1 MFPTSFYFMDAKIG
15 TLDRGE
21 ISEQSQWDLSGLYS
35 SNEEWNKDLEALEG
49 DVPKYDNFRGTL
61 SQSFIKLKEC
71 LEFDMNFSRRLEKL
85 HTFAHL
91 KNDEDKTNSFY
102 QGNYEKSMRLL
113 NEVARAS
120 SFIRPEIMAI
130 PEEQID
136 QFLEEKEIEFYR
148 FYLEQILRYRDHTL
162 TDKEE
167 QLLAASGEIS
177 RAARDAFDML
187 DNADLQLG
195 EIDDEN
201 GEPLPLTHGNFQ
213 SLMQNYDRRI
223 RKDAF
228 HNYYNAYESHR
239 FTYSTLLSSSV
250 KKDLFYSRSRNY
262 SGYRAKAMFSENIA
276 EGVYDNLIESV
287 HQNLKPLYKY
297 FELRKRLLGLDDLH
311 VYDCS
316 VPLVKNIKWH
326 MPYEDAVEKI
336 KIALQPLGP
345 EYVELMG
352 KGLLQDRWTD
362 RYENKGKRSGA
373 YSSGCYDSNPFILMN
388 FTEDNIN
395 SVYTLAHEAGH
406 SMHSFYSRRNQPYL
420 YSDYTIFVAEV
431 ASTFNESLLTKFFLS
446 QDIEQDMRI
455 YLLCREIDNFR
466 GTLYRQ
472 TMFAE
477 FEHRVYEVAENNQPL
492 TIETFQEIYKGLLE
506 LYFGSGLV
514 LDDCL
519 SLECF
524 RIPHFYFSFYVYKY
538 ATGISAAYAL
548 ADRVLSGG
556 EQELGDYLNF
566 LKSGGSKYPID
577 LLKDAGVDMSSPEP
591 INTALLKFSVLVD
604 ELENLTLKN

>member
-1 MFPTSFYFMDAKIG
+1 MDAKAG
-15 TLDRGE
+15 TLTRDE
-21 ISEQSQWDLSGLYS
+21 VPEQSQWDLSGLYS
-35 SNEEWNKDLEALEG
+35 SSEEWDKDLKALEA
-49 DVPKYDNFRGTL
+49 DLPRYASFQGTL
-61 SQSFIKLKEC
+61 AQSFSKLKAC
-71 LEFDMNFSRRLEKL
+71 IEFDMNFSRRLEKL
-85 HTFAHL
+85 YTFAHL
-91 KNDEDKTNSFY
+91 KNDEDKTNNIH
-102 QGNYEKSMRLL
+102 QGNFEKAMRLL
-113 NEVARAS
+113 NEAGSAS
-120 SFIRPEIMAI
+120 SFMRPEIMGI
-130 PEEQID
+130 PQEKISG
-136 QFLEEKEIEFYR
+136 FLEEKEMEFYR
-148 FYLEQILRYRDHTL
+148 FHLEQILRYREHTL

-167 QLLAASGEIS
+167 KLLAASGEMG

-195 EIDDEN
+195 EIEDEN
-201 GEPLPLTHGNFQ
+201 GEPLTLTHGNFQ
-213 SLMQNYDRRI
+213 SLMQSYDRRL

-228 HNYYNAYESHR
+228 QTYYKAYESHR
-239 FTYSTLLSSSV
+239 FTYSALLSSSV

-262 SGYRAKAMFSENIA
+262 SGYRAKALFSENIN
-276 EGVYDNLIESV
+276 EEVYDNLIESV
-287 HQNLKPLYKY
+287 HQNLQPLYKY
-297 FELRKRLLGLDDLH
+297 FDIRKRLLGLDDLH
-311 VYDCS
+311 IYDCA

-326 MPYEDAVEKI
+326 MPYEEAVEKI
-336 KIALQPLGP
+336 KIALQPLGS
-345 EYVELMG
+345 EYIDLVN

-388 FTEDNIN
+388 YTEDNIN

-406 SMHSFYSRRNQPYL
+406 SMHSLYSRKNQPYL

-446 QDIEQDMRI
+446 QDIDKDMRV

-477 FEHRVYEVAENNQPL
+477 FEHRVYQAAENNQPL
-492 TIETFQEIYKGLLE
+492 TIETFQEIYKSLLE
-506 LYFGSGLV
+506 LYFGPGLV

-524 RIPHFYFSFYVYKY
+524 RSPHFYFSFYVYKY

-556 EQELGDYLNF
+556 EQELDDYLNF

-577 LLKDAGVDMSSPEP
+577 LLKGAGVDMTSPEP
-591 INTALLKFSVLVD
+591 VRTALSKFSALVD
-604 ELENLTLKN
+604 ELESLTI

>member
-1 MFPTSFYFMDAKIG
+1 MDAKAG
-15 TLDRGE
+15 TLTRDE
-21 ISEQSQWDLSGLYS
+21 VSELSQWDLSGLYS
-35 SNEEWNKDLEALEG
+35 SSEGWNKDLKELEG
-49 DVPKYDNFRGTL
+49 DLPKYASFQGTL
-61 SQSFIKLKEC
+61 AQSFEKLKEC
-71 LEFDMNFSRRLEKL
+71 LEFDMNFSRKLEKL
-85 HTFAHL
+85 YTFAHL
-91 KNDEDKTNSFY
+91 KNDEDKTNSFH
-102 QGNYEKSMRLL
+102 QGNFEKAMRLL
-113 NEVARAS
+113 NEAGSAS

-130 PEEQID
+130 PQDQMD
-136 QFLEEKEIEFYR
+136 QFLVEKEMAFYK
-148 FYLEQILRYRDHTL
+148 FHLEQILRYRDHTL
-162 TDKEE
+162 TGKEE
-167 QLLAASGEIS
+167 KLLAASGEMS

-195 EIDDEN
+195 EIEDEN
-201 GEPLPLTHGNFQ
+201 GDPLPLTHGNFQ

-228 HNYYNAYESHR
+228 HTYYKAYESHR

-250 KKDLFYSRSRNY
+250 KKDMFYSRARNY
-262 SGYRAKAMFSENIA
+262 SGYRAMALFSENID
-276 EGVYDNLIESV
+276 EGVYDNLIDSV
-287 HQNLKPLYKY
+287 HKNLKPLYKY

-326 MPYEDAVEKI
+326 MPYDEAVEKI
-336 KIALQPLGP
+336 KIALQPLGS
-345 EYVELMG
+345 EYIELVG
-352 KGLLQDRWTD
+352 NGLLQDRWTD

-388 FTEDNIN
+388 YTEDNIN

-406 SMHSFYSRRNQPYL
+406 SMHSLFSRKNQPYL

-431 ASTFNESLLTKFFLS
+431 ASTFNESLLTKYFLS
-446 QDIEQDMRI
+446 QDIERDMRV

-477 FEHRVYEVAENNQPL
+477 FEHRVYEAAENNQPL
-492 TIETFQEIYKGLLE
+492 TIEVFQEIYEDLLK
-506 LYFGSGLV
+506 LYFGPGLV

-556 EQELGDYLNF
+556 EQELDDYLNF
-566 LKSGGSKYPID
+566 LKSGGSKYPMD
-577 LLKDAGVDMSSPEP
+577 LLKGAGVDMNSPEP
-591 INTALLKFSVLVD
+591 VNTALSKFTALVD
-604 ELENLTLKN
+604 ELESLTLEN

>member
-1 MFPTSFYFMDAKIG
+1 M
-15 TLDRGE
+15 
-21 ISEQSQWDLSGLYS
+21 
-35 SNEEWNKDLEALEG
+35 
-49 DVPKYDNFRGTL
+49 
-61 SQSFIKLKEC
+61 
-71 LEFDMNFSRRLEKL
+71 
-85 HTFAHL
+85 
-91 KNDEDKTNSFY
+91 
-102 QGNYEKSMRLL
+102 
-113 NEVARAS
+113 
-120 SFIRPEIMAI
+120 
-130 PEEQID
+130 
-136 QFLEEKEIEFYR
+136 
-148 FYLEQILRYRDHTL
+148 
-162 TDKEE
+162 
-167 QLLAASGEIS
+167 
-177 RAARDAFDML
+177 
-187 DNADLQLG
+187 
-195 EIDDEN
+195 
-201 GEPLPLTHGNFQ
+201 
-213 SLMQNYDRRI
+213 
-223 RKDAF
+223 
-228 HNYYNAYESHR
+228 
-239 FTYSTLLSSSV
+239 
-250 KKDLFYSRSRNY
+250 
-262 SGYRAKAMFSENIA
+262 
-276 EGVYDNLIESV
+276 
-287 HQNLKPLYKY
+287 
-297 FELRKRLLGLDDLH
+297 
-311 VYDCS
+311 
-316 VPLVKNIKWH
+316 
-326 MPYEDAVEKI
+326 
-336 KIALQPLGP
+336 
-345 EYVELMG
+345 
-352 KGLLQDRWTD
+352 
-362 RYENKGKRSGA
+362 
-373 YSSGCYDSNPFILMN
+373 
-388 FTEDNIN
+388 
-395 SVYTLAHEAGH
+395 
-406 SMHSFYSRRNQPYL
+406 

-591 INTALLKFSVLVD
+591 INTALLKFSVLLD

>member
-1 MFPTSFYFMDAKIG
+1 MDAKTG
-15 TLDRGE
+15 PLKRDE
-21 ISEQSQWDLSGLYS
+21 IPEQAQWDLSGLYS
-35 SNEEWNKDLEALEG
+35 SSEDWENDFKLLEADLPQYG
-49 DVPKYDNFRGTL
+49 SFQGTL
-61 SQSFIKLKEC
+61 SQSFLKLKEC
-71 LEFDMNFSRRLEKL
+71 IEFDMVFSRRIEKL
-85 HTFAHL
+85 YTFAHL

-102 QGNYEKSMRLL
+102 QKNFEKVMRLL
-113 NEVARAS
+113 SEAGSAS
-120 SFIRPEIMAI
+120 SFMRPEIMGI
-130 PEEQID
+130 PQEKMSG
-136 QFLEEKEIEFYR
+136 FLQEKEMAFYK
-148 FYLEQILRYRDHTL
+148 FHLEQILRYREHTL

-167 QLLAASGEIS
+167 KLLAASGEMG

-195 EIDDEN
+195 EIEGEN
-201 GEPLPLTHGNFQ
+201 GELLTLTHGNFQ
-213 SLMQNYDRRI
+213 SLMQSYNRKL
-223 RKDAF
+223 RKDVF
-228 HNYYNAYESHR
+228 HAYYKGYESHR
-239 FTYSTLLSSSV
+239 FTYSSLLSSSV

-262 SGYRAKAMFSENIA
+262 AGYRAKALFSENIN
-276 EGVYDNLIESV
+276 EEVYDNLIESV
-287 HQNLKPLYKY
+287 HQNLKPLYRY
-297 FELRKRLLGLDDLH
+297 FDLRKRLLDLDDLH
-311 VYDCS
+311 IYDCS

-336 KIALQPLGP
+336 KTALQPLGA
-345 EYVELMG
+345 EYVDLMSQ
-352 KGLLQDRWTD
+352 GLLQDRWTD
-362 RYENKGKRSGA
+362 RYENRGKRSGA

-388 FTEDNIN
+388 YKEDNIN

-406 SMHSFYSRRNQPYL
+406 SMHSLYSRKNQPYL

-446 QDIEQDMRI
+446 QDIDKDMRI
-455 YLLCREIDNFR
+455 YLLSREIDNFR
-466 GTLYRQ
+466 GTLFRQ

-477 FEHRVYEVAENNQPL
+477 FEHRVYQAAENNQPL
-492 TIETFQEIYKGLLE
+492 TIETFQEIYKSLLE
-506 LYFGSGLV
+506 LYFGPGII

-556 EQELGDYLNF
+556 EQELNNYLNF

-591 INTALLKFSVLVD
+591 ICIALSKFSALVD
-604 ELENLTLKN
+604 ELENLN

>member
-1 MFPTSFYFMDAKIG
+1 MDAKAG
-15 TLDRGE
+15 TLTRDE
-21 ISEQSQWDLSGLYS
+21 ISEQSRWDLSGLYS
-35 SNEEWNKDLEALEG
+35 SNDDWIKDFETLEEDLS
-49 DVPKYDNFRGTL
+49 KYASYQGTL
-61 SQSFIKLKEC
+61 GQSFSQLKEC
-71 LEFDMNFSRRLEKL
+71 LEFDMNFSRKLEKVY
-85 HTFAHL
+85 TFAHL
-91 KNDEDKTNSFY
+91 KNDEDKTNNYY
-102 QGNYEKSMRLL
+102 QGNFEKAMRLL
-113 NEVARAS
+113 SEAGSAS
-120 SFIRPEIMAI
+120 SFIRPEIMSV
-130 PEEQID
+130 PKEQMS
-136 QFLEEKEIEFYR
+136 QFLEEKEMEFYR
-148 FYLEQILRYRDHTL
+148 FHLEQILRYRDHTL
-162 TDKEE
+162 SDKEE
-167 QLLAASGEIS
+167 KLLAASGEMS
-177 RAARDAFDML
+177 RAARDSFDML

-195 EIDDEN
+195 EIEDEN
-201 GEPLPLTHGNFQ
+201 GDSLPLTHGNFQ
-213 SLMQNYDRRI
+213 SLMQNYNRRL

-228 HNYYNAYESHR
+228 HTYYKAYESHR
-239 FTYSTLLSSSV
+239 FTYSALLSSSV
-250 KKDLFYSRSRNY
+250 KKDLFYSRARNY
-262 SGYRAKAMFSENIA
+262 SGHRAKALFSENID
-276 EGVYDNLIESV
+276 EGVYDNLVESV

-297 FELRKRLLGLDDLH
+297 FDLRKRLLGLDNLH

-326 MPYEDAVEKI
+326 MPYEEAVEKI
-336 KIALQPLGP
+336 KIALKPLGE

-352 KGLLQDRWTD
+352 TGLLRDRWTD

-388 FTEDNIN
+388 YKEDNIN
-395 SVYTLAHEAGH
+395 SAYTLAHEAGH
-406 SMHSFYSRRNQPYL
+406 SMHSLFSRRNQPYL

-431 ASTFNESLLTKFFLS
+431 ASTFNESLLTKYFLAG
-446 QDIEQDMRI
+446 DIDREMRI

-477 FEHRVYEVAENNQPL
+477 FEHKVYNAAENNQPL
-492 TIETFQEIYKGLLE
+492 TLEAFQEIYKGLLE
-506 LYFGSGLV
+506 LYFGSGVV

-556 EQELGDYLNF
+556 NKELNDYLNF

-577 LLKDAGVDMSSPEP
+577 LLKGAGVDMNSPEP
-591 INTALLKFSVLVD
+591 VNTALSKFSALVD
-604 ELENLTLKN
+604 ELENLTLNN

>member
-1 MFPTSFYFMDAKIG
+1 MDAKAG
-15 TLDRGE
+15 TLTRDE
-21 ISEQSQWDLSGLYS
+21 IPENSQWDLSGLYS
-35 SNEEWNKDLEALEG
+35 SNEEWDKNFEALEG
-49 DVPKYDNFRGTL
+49 DLSRYASFQGTL
-61 SQSFIKLKEC
+61 GESCLKLKEC
-71 LEFDMNFSRRLEKL
+71 IEFDMNFSRKLEKL
-85 HTFAHL
+85 YTFAHL

-102 QGNYEKSMRLL
+102 QGNFEKAMRLL
-113 NEVARAS
+113 NEAGSAS

-130 PEEQID
+130 PQD
-136 QFLEEKEIEFYR
+136 QMARFLEEKEIEFYK
-148 FYLEQILRYRDHTL
+148 YHLEQILRYREHTL

-167 QLLAASGEIS
+167 KLLAASGEMS
-177 RAARDAFDML
+177 RAARDGFDML

-195 EIDDEN
+195 EIEDES
-201 GEPLPLTHGNFQ
+201 GEPLTLTHGNFQ
-213 SLMQNYDRRI
+213 SLMQNYDRRM

-228 HNYYNAYESHR
+228 HTYYKAYESHR

-262 SGYRAKAMFSENIA
+262 SGYRAKALFSENIS
-276 EGVYDNLIESV
+276 EEVYDNLIESV

-297 FELRKRLLGLDDLH
+297 FEIRKKLLGLDELH
-311 VYDCS
+311 AYDCS

-326 MPYEDAVEKI
+326 MPYEEAVEKI
-336 KIALQPLGP
+336 KIALQPLGA
-345 EYVELMG
+345 EYNELVG

-388 FTEDNIN
+388 YTEDNIN

-406 SMHSFYSRRNQPYL
+406 SMHSLYSRKNQPYL

-431 ASTFNESLLTKFFLS
+431 ASTFNESLLTKYFLS
-446 QDIEQDMRI
+446 QDIDREMRV

-477 FEHRVYEVAENNQPL
+477 FEHKVYEAAENNQPL
-492 TIETFQEIYKGLLE
+492 TIETFQEIYKGLLD
-506 LYFGSGLV
+506 LYFGPGLV

-556 EQELGDYLNF
+556 DKELDDYLNF

-577 LLKDAGVDMSSPEP
+577 LLKGAGVDMTSPEP
-591 INTALLKFSVLVD
+591 VRTALSKFSSLVD
-604 ELENLTLKN
+604 ELESLTLEN

>member
-1 MFPTSFYFMDAKIG
+1 MDAKVG
-15 TLDRGE
+15 TLKRDE
-21 ISEQSQWDLSGLYS
+21 VSEQSQWDLSGLYS
-35 SNEEWNKDLEALEG
+35 SDEEWNSELEALERELPG
-49 DVPKYDNFRGTL
+49 YASFQGTL
-61 SQSFIKLKEC
+61 AQSSATLKAC
-71 LEFDMNFSRRLEKL
+71 IEFDMNFSRKLEKL
-85 HTFAHL
+85 YTFAHL

-102 QGNYEKSMRLL
+102 QGNFEKAMRLL
-113 NEVARAS
+113 NEAGSAS

-130 PEEQID
+130 PQD
-136 QFLEEKEIEFYR
+136 QMAQFLEEKEIEFYK
-148 FYLEQILRYRDHTL
+148 YHLEQILRYREHTL

-167 QLLAASGEIS
+167 KLLAASGEMG

-187 DNADLQLG
+187 DNADLKLG
-195 EIDDEN
+195 EIE
-201 GEPLPLTHGNFQ
+201 GEDGEQLSLTHGNFQ
-213 SLMQNYDRRI
+213 SLMQSYDRRV

-228 HNYYNAYESHR
+228 HTYYNAYESHR
-239 FTYSTLLSSSV
+239 FTYTSLLSASV

-262 SGYRAKAMFSENIA
+262 SGYRAKALFSENIA
-276 EGVYDNLIESV
+276 EGVYDNLIDSV

-297 FELRKRLLGLDDLH
+297 FDLRKQLLGVDELH
-311 VYDCS
+311 AYDCG

-326 MPYEDAVEKI
+326 MPYEEAVEKI
-336 KIALQPLGP
+336 KISLQPLGA
-345 EYVELMG
+345 EYIKRVEQ
-352 KGLLQDRWTD
+352 GLLKDRWTD

-388 FTEDNIN
+388 YKDDNIN
-395 SVYTLAHEAGH
+395 SVYTLTHEAGH
-406 SMHSFYSRRNQPYL
+406 SMHSLFSRENQPYL
-420 YSDYTIFVAEV
+420 YADYTIFVAEV

-446 QDIEQDMRI
+446 QDINPEMRI

-477 FEHRVYEVAENNQPL
+477 FEHKVYEAAENNQPL
-492 TIETFQEIYKGLLE
+492 TIETFQEIYKALLE
-506 LYFGSGLV
+506 LYFGPGLV

-556 EQELGDYLNF
+556 DEELNDYLNF

-577 LLKDAGVDMSSPEP
+577 LLKGAGVDMNSPEP
-591 INTALLKFSVLVD
+591 VRTALSKFSALVD
-604 ELENLTLKN
+604 ELESLTIKN

>member
-1 MFPTSFYFMDAKIG
+1 MDAKIG
-15 TLDRGE
+15 TLDRSE

-35 SNEEWNKDLEALEG
+35 SNEEWNKDLETLEG

-61 SQSFIKLKEC
+61 SQSFVKLKEC
-71 LEFDMNFSRRLEKL
+71 LEFDINFSRRLEKL

-102 QGNYEKSMRLL
+102 QGNFEKSIRLL
-113 NEVARAS
+113 NEAGRAS

-345 EYVELMG
+345 EYVKLMG

-388 FTEDNIN
+388 FAEDNIN

-406 SMHSFYSRRNQPYL
+406 SMQSFYSRRNQPYL

-446 QDIEQDMRI
+446 QDIERDMHI

>member
-1 MFPTSFYFMDAKIG
+1 MDAKTG
-15 TLDRGE
+15 ALTRDE
-21 ISEQSQWDLSGLYS
+21 IPEQAQWDLSGLYS
-35 SNEEWNKDLEALEG
+35 TNEDWDNDFTLLEADL
-49 DVPKYDNFRGTL
+49 PRYASFQGTL
-61 SQSFIKLKEC
+61 SQSFLKLKEYI
-71 LEFDMNFSRRLEKL
+71 EFDMSFSRRIEKL
-85 HTFAHL
+85 YTFAHL
-91 KNDEDKTNSFY
+91 KNDEDKTNNFC
-102 QGNYEKSMRLL
+102 QKNFEKVMRLL
-113 NEVARAS
+113 NEAGSAS
-120 SFIRPEIMAI
+120 SFMRPEIMDI
-130 PEEQID
+130 PQEKMSG
-136 QFLEEKEIEFYR
+136 FLQEKEMAFYK
-148 FYLEQILRYRDHTL
+148 FHLEQILRYREHTL

-167 QLLAASGEIS
+167 KLLAASGEMG

-195 EIDDEN
+195 EIEGEN
-201 GEPLPLTHGNFQ
+201 GELITLTHGNFQ
-213 SLMQNYDRRI
+213 SLMQSYNRRL

-228 HNYYNAYESHR
+228 HTYYKGYESHR
-239 FTYSTLLSSSV
+239 FTYSSLLSSSV

-262 SGYRAKAMFSENIA
+262 ADYRAKALFSENINA
-276 EGVYDNLIESV
+276 EVYDNLIESV

-297 FELRKRLLGLDDLH
+297 LNLRKRLLNLDGLH

-336 KIALQPLGP
+336 KTALKPLGK
-345 EYVELMG
+345 EYIELMS

-388 FTEDNIN
+388 YKEDNIN

-406 SMHSFYSRRNQPYL
+406 SMHSLYSRKNQPYL

-446 QDIEQDMRI
+446 QDIDKDMRI
-455 YLLCREIDNFR
+455 YLLSREIDNFR

-477 FEHRVYEVAENNQPL
+477 FEHRVYQAAENNQPL
-492 TIETFQEIYKGLLE
+492 TIETFQEIYKSLLE
-506 LYFGSGLV
+506 LYFGPGLI

-548 ADRVLSGG
+548 ADRVVSGG
-556 EQELGDYLNF
+556 EQELNNYLNF

-577 LLKDAGVDMSSPEP
+577 LLKDAGVDMSSPKP
-591 INTALLKFSVLVD
+591 VSTALSKFSALVD
-604 ELENLTLKN
+604 ELESLN

>member
-1 MFPTSFYFMDAKIG
+1 MDAKAG
-15 TLDRGE
+15 TLTREE
-21 ISEQSQWDLSGLYS
+21 IPEQSQWDLSGLYS
-35 SNEEWNKDLEALEG
+35 SSEGWNKDLKALEG
-49 DVPKYDNFRGTL
+49 DLPKYASFQGTL
-61 SQSFIKLKEC
+61 AQSFEKLKEC
-71 LEFDMNFSRRLEKL
+71 LEFDMNFSRNMEKL
-85 HTFAHL
+85 YTFAHL
-91 KNDEDKTNSFY
+91 KNDEDKTNSFHH
-102 QGNYEKSMRLL
+102 GNFEKAMRLL
-113 NEVARAS
+113 NEAGSAS

-130 PEEQID
+130 PQDQMD
-136 QFLEEKEIEFYR
+136 QFLAEKEMEFYK
-148 FYLEQILRYRDHTL
+148 FHLEQILRYRDHTL

-167 QLLAASGEIS
+167 KLLAASGEMS

-195 EIDDEN
+195 EIEGEN
-201 GEPLPLTHGNFQ
+201 GEPLLLTHGNFQ

-228 HNYYNAYESHR
+228 HTYYKAYESHR

-250 KKDLFYSRSRNY
+250 KKDLFYSRARNY
-262 SGYRAKAMFSENIA
+262 SGYRAKALFSENID

-297 FELRKRLLGLDDLH
+297 FEIRKRLLDLDDLH

-326 MPYEDAVEKI
+326 MPYDEAVEKI

-345 EYVELMG
+345 EYIELVG
-352 KGLLQDRWTD
+352 NGLLKDRWTD

-388 FTEDNIN
+388 YTEDNIN

-406 SMHSFYSRRNQPYL
+406 SMHSLFSRKNQPYL

-446 QDIEQDMRI
+446 QDIEQDMRV

-477 FEHRVYEVAENNQPL
+477 FEHRVYAAAENNQPL
-492 TIETFQEIYKGLLE
+492 TIETFQEIYNDLLK
-506 LYFGSGLV
+506 LYFGPGLV

-577 LLKDAGVDMSSPEP
+577 LLKGAGVDMNSPEP
-591 INTALLKFSVLVD
+591 VNIALSKFSALVD
-604 ELENLTLKN
+604 ELERLTLKN

>member
-1 MFPTSFYFMDAKIG
+1 MDAKAG
-15 TLDRGE
+15 TLTRDE
-21 ISEQSQWDLSGLYS
+21 VPEQSQWDLSGLYS
-35 SNEEWNKDLEALEG
+35 SSEEWDKDLKALEA
-49 DVPKYDNFRGTL
+49 DLPRYASFQGTL
-61 SQSFIKLKEC
+61 AQSFSKLKAC
-71 LEFDMNFSRRLEKL
+71 IEFDMNFSRRLEKL
-85 HTFAHL
+85 YTFAHL
-91 KNDEDKTNSFY
+91 KNDEDKTNNIH
-102 QGNYEKSMRLL
+102 QGNFEKAMRLL
-113 NEVARAS
+113 NEAGSAS
-120 SFIRPEIMAI
+120 SFMRPEIMGI
-130 PEEQID
+130 PQEKISG
-136 QFLEEKEIEFYR
+136 FLEEKEMEFYR
-148 FYLEQILRYRDHTL
+148 FHLEQILRYREHTL

-167 QLLAASGEIS
+167 KLLAASGEMG

-195 EIDDEN
+195 EIEDEN
-201 GEPLPLTHGNFQ
+201 GEPLTLTHGNFQ
-213 SLMQNYDRRI
+213 SLMQSYDRRL

-228 HNYYNAYESHR
+228 QTYYKAYESHR
-239 FTYSTLLSSSV
+239 FTYSALLSSSV

-262 SGYRAKAMFSENIA
+262 SGYRAKALFSENIN
-276 EGVYDNLIESV
+276 EEVYDNLIESV
-287 HQNLKPLYKY
+287 HQNLQPLYKY
-297 FELRKRLLGLDDLH
+297 FDIRKRLLGLDDLH
-311 VYDCS
+311 IYDCA

-326 MPYEDAVEKI
+326 MPYEEAVEKI
-336 KIALQPLGP
+336 KIALQPLGS
-345 EYVELMG
+345 EYIDLVN

-388 FTEDNIN
+388 YTEDNIN

-406 SMHSFYSRRNQPYL
+406 SMHSLYSRKNQPYL

-446 QDIEQDMRI
+446 QDIDKDMRV

-477 FEHRVYEVAENNQPL
+477 FEHRVYQAAENNQPL
-492 TIETFQEIYKGLLE
+492 TIETFQEIYKSLLE
-506 LYFGSGLV
+506 LYFGLGLV

-556 EQELGDYLNF
+556 EQELDDYLNF

-577 LLKDAGVDMSSPEP
+577 LLKGAGVDMTSPEP
-591 INTALLKFSVLVD
+591 VRTALSKFSALVD
-604 ELENLTLKN
+604 ELESLTI

>member
-1 MFPTSFYFMDAKIG
+1 MDAKAG
-15 TLDRGE
+15 TLTRDE
-21 ISEQSQWDLSGLYS
+21 ISEQSRWDLSGLYS
-35 SNEEWNKDLEALEG
+35 SNDDWIKDFETLEEDLS
-49 DVPKYDNFRGTL
+49 KYVSYQGTL
-61 SQSFIKLKEC
+61 GQSFSQLKEC
-71 LEFDMNFSRRLEKL
+71 LEFDMNFSRKLEKVY
-85 HTFAHL
+85 TFAHL
-91 KNDEDKTNSFY
+91 KNDEDKTNNYY
-102 QGNYEKSMRLL
+102 QGNFEKAMRLL
-113 NEVARAS
+113 SEAGSAS
-120 SFIRPEIMAI
+120 SFIRPEIMSV
-130 PEEQID
+130 PKEQMS
-136 QFLEEKEIEFYR
+136 QFLEEKEMEFYR
-148 FYLEQILRYRDHTL
+148 FHLEQILRYRDHTL
-162 TDKEE
+162 SDKEE
-167 QLLAASGEIS
+167 KLLAASGEMS
-177 RAARDAFDML
+177 RAARDSFDML

-195 EIDDEN
+195 EIEDEN
-201 GEPLPLTHGNFQ
+201 GDSLPLTHGNFQ
-213 SLMQNYDRRI
+213 SLMQNYNRRL

-228 HNYYNAYESHR
+228 HTYYKAYESHR
-239 FTYSTLLSSSV
+239 FTYSALLSSSV
-250 KKDLFYSRSRNY
+250 KKDLFYSRARNY
-262 SGYRAKAMFSENIA
+262 SGHRAKALFSENID
-276 EGVYDNLIESV
+276 EGVYDNLVESV

-297 FELRKRLLGLDDLH
+297 FDLRKRLLGLDNLH

-326 MPYEDAVEKI
+326 MPYEEAVEKI
-336 KIALQPLGP
+336 KIALKPLGE

-352 KGLLQDRWTD
+352 TGLLRDRWTD

-388 FTEDNIN
+388 YKEDNIN
-395 SVYTLAHEAGH
+395 SAYTLAHEAGH
-406 SMHSFYSRRNQPYL
+406 SMHSLFSRRNQPYL

-431 ASTFNESLLTKFFLS
+431 ASTFNESLLTKYFLAG
-446 QDIEQDMRI
+446 DIDREMRI

-477 FEHRVYEVAENNQPL
+477 FEHKVYNAAENNQPL
-492 TIETFQEIYKGLLE
+492 TLEAFQEIYKGLLE
-506 LYFGSGLV
+506 LYFGSGVV

-556 EQELGDYLNF
+556 NKELNDYLNF

-577 LLKDAGVDMSSPEP
+577 LLKGAGVDMNSPEP
-591 INTALLKFSVLVD
+591 VNTALSKFSALVD
-604 ELENLTLKN
+604 ELENLTLNN